1 MLLILCK
8 VNLSISLS
16 QGGQKCQ
23 FIKDI
28 FVMSG
33 GLSILG
39 GGYQWSLKDT
49 HVHKIP
55 ISVLSTLFKFCIDWL
70 IALMWS
76 LSWITQL
83 SIRAISQGQISTA
96 DDVPVRKRNK
106 CIFICIDSF
115 FYTNLLVLVLNKKI
129 AVRNNCG
136 FCQGDTIQNSYFYKL
151 VDIGCVGKWNR
162 RSEFKFRT
170 NLLHSFSERHKSI
183 SSLIDY
189 GLNSR
194 VDKAF

>member
-39 GGYQWSLKDT
+39 GWYQWSLKDT

-115 FYTNLLVLVLNKKI
+115 L
-129 AVRNNCG
+129 
-136 FCQGDTIQNSYFYKL
+136 YKF
-151 VDIGCVGKWNR
+151 IGLSVKQKNR
-162 RSEFKFRT
+162 SSKQLWFLSGRH
-170 NLLHSFSERHKSI
+170 HSKQLF
-183 SSLIDY
+183 L
-189 GLNSR
+189 
-194 VDKAF
+194 